1 MLLAVDFTLPITN
14 PTLQFLILFVIIL
27 TAPILFNKIKVPS
40 LIGLIIAGAVIG
52 SYGLG
57 LMTRDS
63 NMIMLGNAG
72 LLYIMFLAG
81 VEIDLAEF
89 KKSSAKSL
97 VFGLI
102 SFLTPMLFSYL
113 AGHYLLGMTVMS
125 SVLFASMISS
135 HTLLTYPLISKM
147 GVGKNRAVTVAVG
160 GTVITDTLA
169 LLVLAVIVS
178 MNEGGIGIAFWTKL
192 TISILLF
199 ALIVVV
205 GFPLFTRWFF
215 KHFPDSTTQFIFVLT
230 MIFLGGLL
238 AELAGIEGIIGAF
251 LAGLSMN
258 RLLPRVSPLMNRVDF
273 VGNAIFIPIFLISVG
288 MLIDYRV
295 FFGDLETLKVSVVMT
310 VVAILS
316 KFLAALF
323 TQKIFRYTN
332 AERMLIFGLSNSQ
345 AAATLATV
353 MVGHRVGLL
362 DDAILNGAVVMILIT
377 CTVSSLRAQKGAIAT
392 SLAEGTM
399 GEDES
404 ESVLDERI
412 LIPVANKDTLKDLI
426 EFSLV
431 IKSKENTRDLYALNI
446 IKSSEATPEAEKNS
460 EKLLEEAMT
469 LGAGAE
475 TIIQPLKRYDMN
487 ILNGILG
494 VVKKYAITDIVMGLH
509 MRQEISES
517 FLGNLVEGVLD
528 KSRTTLYVY
537 KAMQPLS
544 TVKRRLVIVPRD
556 ADKEIGFTL
565 WLSKL
570 WNLGRNTGAKLSFY
584 ADEGMLD
591 ILRQVQRIH
600 PVDGDF
606 HLFNDWNEFPLLAKE
621 LGNDE
626 ALFIVMSR
634 NRKASY
640 HPVMQRIPEYI
651 NHHFKDRNFMLL
663 YPLQSTAAE
672 GYHSHISI
680 PLLPANQVLGG
691 VSDVVAAVVREKEER
706 ELKEVKE
713 DKETS
718 GEAGKGE

>member
-1 MLLAVDFTLPITN
+1 
-14 PTLQFLILFVIIL
+14 
-27 TAPILFNKIKVPS
+27 
-40 LIGLIIAGAVIG
+40 
-52 SYGLG
+52 
-57 LMTRDS
+57 
-63 NMIMLGNAG
+63 
-72 LLYIMFLAG
+72 
-81 VEIDLAEF
+81 
-89 KKSSAKSL
+89 
-97 VFGLI
+97 
-102 SFLTPMLFSYL
+102 
-113 AGHYLLGMTVMS
+113 
-125 SVLFASMISS
+125 
-135 HTLLTYPLISKM
+135 
-147 GVGKNRAVTVAVG
+147 
-160 GTVITDTLA
+160 
-169 LLVLAVIVS
+169 
-178 MNEGGIGIAFWTKL
+178 
-192 TISILLF
+192 
-199 ALIVVV
+199 
-205 GFPLFTRWFF
+205 
-215 KHFPDSTTQFIFVLT
+215 
-230 MIFLGGLL
+230 
-238 AELAGIEGIIGAF
+238 
-251 LAGLSMN
+251 
-258 RLLPRVSPLMNRVDF
+258 MNRVDF

-392 SLAEGTM
+392 SLLEGTTGEAEG
-399 GEDES
+399 

-446 IKSSEATPEAEKNS
+446 IRSSEATPEAEKNS
-460 EKLLEEAMT
+460 EKLLEEAAM

-494 VVKKYAITDIVMGLH
+494 VVKKYVITDIVMGLH
-509 MRQEISES
+509 IKQEISES

-544 TVKRRLVIVPRD
+544 TVKRRLVVVPRD
-556 ADKEIGFTL
+556 ADKEIGFAL
-565 WLSKL
+565 WISKL

-584 ADEGMLD
+584 ADEAMLD
-591 ILRQVQRIH
+591 ILRQIQRIH

-606 HLFNDWNEFPLLAKE
+606 HLFEDWNEFPSLAKE
-621 LGNDE
+621 VGKDE

-634 NRKASY
+634 DRKASY
-640 HPVMQRIPEYI
+640 HPVMQRIPDYI
-651 NHHFKDRNFMLL
+651 NHYFREKNFMLL
-663 YPLQSTAAE
+663 YPLQSTTAE
-672 GYHSHISI
+672 GYHSQISI
-680 PLLPANQVLGG
+680 PLLSSNQVLGG
-691 VSDVVAAVVREKEER
+691 VSDVLAAVVREKEER
-706 ELKEVKE
+706 EGKV
-713 DKETS
+713 DKEAE
-718 GEAGKGE
+718 GEDV